1 MIAAW
6 YDRQGPAADVLHVG
20 ELPTAE
26 PGPGEVRVRLTLSGA
41 NPGDIKK
48 RQAWLGSPMAFPRII
63 PHGDGAGVIEAAGP
77 GAATARVGRRVWVY
91 GAQSYRPF
99 GTAAQTTVVPEAL
112 AVDLPDAVSDE
123 IGACLGIPGITAH
136 RAVFADGPVS
146 GQIVLVHGVRGSVS
160 SLAAQLARRAG
171 ATVIGTVRTDA
182 EAGQVDPAAADQ
194 VISLASDPVAAIRR
208 LAPDGVDR
216 IVEVALSANAGLDAA
231 VVRNGGVLAAYAS
244 PKDRPELPF
253 WPMLFN
259 NLTIRLLGSDDFP
272 QAAKDATARDL
283 TDAGAQ
289 SALSV
294 TVAEVFPLQRIA
306 TAHELVE
313 SGKAAGRVLV
323 SLAALAWRYLSRA
336 ATGSRLIAAIKS
348 GGHKVTCANPVLGR
362 RAGVPVPQHAGAARV
377 PVPGVLRVRMCSA
390 GYEGLAEVT
399 DALNPAGQDLAG
411 LEVAWRGPAHAD
423 ARGRAGEDDI
433 AGQQGQDGG
442 QPSDEGGHRKDQLG
456 RAAFLDLLAVDG
468 AGQLEV
474 VGVGELIRR
483 DQPRAHGG
491 EAWEGLG
498 EAELGGRAGCLQDPL
513 GDVLPDGQA
522 RDVRPRVAL
531 GDVMCALADDG
542 DELHFPVDVAVWQ
555 FDLGAGAGDRGRE
568 LGEDGRGRRRGE
580 SGLAGVRAVVQA
592 DREQLLRR
600 GRRRVERRRVVAGP
614 GWHLR
619 GGSPAAELVEAG
631 VDGLDVG
638 PEPPAGCLGDVD
650 GPGAV
655 DQGEASGEVGDA
667 HGGAP
672 WLVRLRRAG
681 RRGPLCR

>member
-6 YDRQGPAADVLHVG
+6 YDRQGPAADVLQVG

-63 PHGDGAGVIEAAGP
+63 PHSDGAGVIEAAGP

-136 RAVFADGPVS
+136 RAVFADGPVN

-171 ATVIGTVRTDA
+171 ATVIGTVRSDA

-272 QAAKDATARDL
+272 QAAKDAAARDL
-283 TDAGAQ
+283 TDAAAQ

-294 TVAEVFPLQRIA
+294 AVAEVFPLQRIA
-306 TAHELVE
+306 AAHELVE

-323 SLAALAWRYLSRA
+323 SLAALAWRVL
-336 ATGSRLIAAIKS
+336 
-348 GGHKVTCANPVLGR
+348 PV
-362 RAGVPVPQHAGAARV
+362 
-377 PVPGVLRVRMCSA
+377 
-390 GYEGLAEVT
+390 
-399 DALNPAGQDLAG
+399 
-411 LEVAWRGPAHAD
+411 VAQV
-423 ARGRAGEDDI
+423 E
-433 AGQQGQDGG
+433 
-442 QPSDEGGHRKDQLG
+442 
-456 RAAFLDLLAVDG
+456 
-468 AGQLEV
+468 
-474 VGVGELIRR
+474 GVGELLARP
-483 DQPRAHGG
+483 QPSQP
-491 EAWEGLG
+491 GLG
-498 EAELGGRAGCLQDPL
+498 AVQRSLGF
-513 GDVLPDGQA
+513 
-522 RDVRPRVAL
+522 
-531 GDVMCALADDG
+531 LA
-542 DELHFPVDVAVWQ
+542 V
-555 FDLGAGAGDRGRE
+555 
-568 LGEDGRGRRRGE
+568 
-580 SGLAGVRAVVQA
+580 
-592 DREQLLRR
+592 
-600 GRRRVERRRVVAGP
+600 
-614 GWHLR
+614 
-619 GGSPAAELVEAG
+619 
-631 VDGLDVG
+631 
-638 PEPPAGCLGDVD
+638 PPAGRDDHGSV
-650 GPGAV
+650 G
-655 DQGEASGEVGDA
+655 QGELVQMVVVPAGERVVD
-667 HGGAP
+667 
-672 WLVRLRRAG
+672 RLAELLE
-681 RRGPLCR
+681 RRGAGGDQHPAWPGP